1 MKTLI
6 RKSAIVAAS
15 FLIIAATILNVQAQ
29 DTRPVYNKA
38 YNRSIGITVA
48 NATGAEYVVK
58 DRKGNIV
65 LKGTVKSDKTFF
77 IPISRL
83 NAGTYHFYVGNYS
96 IQEFIV
102 E

>member
-1 MKTLI
+1 MKTLL
-6 RKSAIVAAS
+6 RKSAIITAS
-15 FLIIAATILNVQAQ
+15 LLLIAVSVFNVQAQ

-48 NATGAEYVVK
+48 NATGAQYVVK
-58 DRKGNIV
+58 DKKGNIV

-83 NAGTYHFYVGNYS
+83 TAGIYHFYVGNYS

>member
-1 MKTLI
+1 MKTFI

-15 FLIIAATILNVQAQ
+15 LLIMATSVFNVLAQ

-48 NATGAEYVVK
+48 NATGAQYVVK
-58 DRKGNIV
+58 DKKGNIV

-77 IPISRL
+77 IPIAKLS
-83 NAGTYHFYVGNYS
+83 AGTYHFYVGNYS